1 MTPLQALS
9 FTDRDL
15 IEKIIENYF
24 IMDYGFIT
32 EINPDETIN
41 VIHAKKGVSLEGKVL
56 PETETK
62 NVELLTFSCAEFS
75 VKLTPKKGDNV
86 LLLGL
91 RNYVEH
97 AAGITTAT
105 KNEVFLHYQQ
115 NTMKAVPLSLF
126 SDEAKVKFEINE
138 GDLTISTT
146 GNVVINADGDT
157 EINCNQADIKC
168 SGFAVKNSSGTAA
181 LEVTP

>member
-1 MTPLQALS
+1 MNPIKALS

-15 IEKIIENYF
+15 IEKIVENYF
-24 IMDYGFIT
+24 IVDYGFIT
-32 EINPDETIN
+32 EINPDGTVNIT
-41 VIHAKKGVSLEGKVL
+41 HAKKGVSLDGKTL

-62 NVELLTFSCAEFS
+62 NVELLSFSCEEFS

-97 AAGITTAT
+97 AAGISAAT

-126 SDEAKVKFEINE
+126 NDDAKVKIEIDE
-138 GDLTISTT
+138 GNLTISTT
-146 GNVVINADGDT
+146 GNVVVNAEGDT
-157 EINCNQADIKC
+157 EINCGQADIKC
-168 SGFAVKNSSGTAA
+168 SGFAVKDSNGTAV